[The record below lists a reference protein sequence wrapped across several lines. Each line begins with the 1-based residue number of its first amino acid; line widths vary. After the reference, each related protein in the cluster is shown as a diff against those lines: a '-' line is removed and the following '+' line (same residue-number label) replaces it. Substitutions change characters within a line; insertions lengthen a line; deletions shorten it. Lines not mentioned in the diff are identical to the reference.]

1 MLISRKVIIL
11 IPFLVLLMITECY
24 TLHRKSEGS
33 NHLPVIPRPVSVKL
47 LADSCRVTN
56 PLIIYYSDEELGY
69 SAEYL
74 LDRLATLR
82 HISGQSRLTSVIPAG
97 NGAIILTLDKEVKHE
112 EGYRLAIGENIQL
125 AGRKPQGVFYGVQ
138 TLIQLIYDSGDSANA
153 IVLPAVE
160 IEDFPRFSWRG
171 MHLDVSRH
179 FFDKEFI
186 KKYLD
191 ILALHKMN
199 TFHWHLT
206 DDQGWRIEIKKYP
219 QLTEIGAWRAD
230 RESMPWNSR
239 TPQEPGEK
247 ATYGGFY
254 TQEDIREIVD
264 YAARRYITIVP
275 EIEMPAHCSSALA
288 AYPQFSCTG
297 KVLTVPTGGIW
308 PVANLFCAGND
319 STFIFLQDVLREV
332 MELFPSQYI
341 HIGGDEAEKSDWR
354 NCPKCQQRIKKEKLK
369 DENELQS
376 YFIQRIE
383 KFLNQNKRIL
393 IGWDEILEGG
403 LADNAVVMSWRGIQ
417 GGIAAAKMKHQVIMT
432 PSSHC
437 YFDYYQ
443 SWDREI
449 EPLAIGGYIDLRKVY
464 SYEPIP
470 KELSKKESKFILG
483 AQGNVWTEFILSG
496 PHVEYMA
503 LPRMSALS
511 EVVWTPAEFR
521 QENSFL
527 VRLSTF
533 LNLLHDLDVNYHVP
547 APAGLRKEMI
557 FIDSLKIELT
567 NPFPFGE
574 IWYTLDGNDPQPG
587 KSYRYIAPFIISQQS
602 EIRTALFL
610 NNGKKSMIKSA
621 KVIRKSPRPSM
632 SLRQELETGVRYK
645 YFKGEIASINE
656 FDHLNLY
663 TSGILNQLR
672 LPAER
677 ADDHFGLILQGYLKI
692 PVTGVYF
699 FKVLSD
705 DGSRLFIDDEL
716 VVNNDGL
723 HDIEAVEGQ
732 IPLEKG
738 FHSIQIWYF
747 EASGAEALEVR
758 LKGPGIVEKEIPTEM
773 LFRDKEIN

>member
-33 NHLPVIPRPVSVKL
+33 NHLPVIPRPVRVKL

>member
-11 IPFLVLLMITECY
+11 IPFLILLMITECY

-56 PLIIYYSDEELGY
+56 PLIIYYSDEELSY

-82 HISGQSRLTSVIPAG
+82 HIAGQSRLTSVIPPG

-112 EGYRLAIGENIQL
+112 EGYRLAIGENLQL

-153 IVLPAVE
+153 IVLPAME

-383 KFLNQNKRIL
+383 KFLNQNNRIL

-417 GGIAAAKMKHQVIMT
+417 GGITAAKMKHQVIMT

-511 EVVWTPAEFR
+511 EVVWTPAELR

-527 VRLSTF
+527 VRLSAF
-533 LNLLHDLDVNYHVP
+533 LNLLHDLNVNYHVP

-621 KVIRKSPRPSM
+621 KIIRKSPRPSM

-645 YFKGEIASINE
+645 YFKGEIASLNE

-723 HDIEAVEGQ
+723 HDMEAVEGQ

-738 FHSIQIWYF
+738 FHFIQIWYF

-773 LFRDKEIN
+773 LFRDKEID

>member
-1 MLISRKVIIL
+1 MIISRKVIIL
-11 IPFLVLLMITECY
+11 MSVLVLLMISECY
-24 TLHRKSEGS
+24 TLYPKSKRA

-47 LADSCRVTN
+47 FADSCRVTN
-56 PLIIYYSDEELGY
+56 PLLIYYSDEEL
-69 SAEYL
+69 SFPAEYL
-74 LDRLATLR
+74 LDRLATLC
-82 HISGQSRLTSVIPAG
+82 HISGQSRLTSEIPSG
-97 NGAIILTLDKEVKHE
+97 KGVIILTLDKKVKHK
-112 EGYRLAIGENIQL
+112 EGYRLIIGENIQL
-125 AGRKPQGVFYGVQ
+125 TGRRSQGVFYGIQ
-138 TLIQLIYDSGDSANA
+138 TLLQLIYDSGDSADA
-153 IVLPAVE
+153 IVLPAIE
-160 IEDFPRFSWRG
+160 IEDYPRFSWRG

-219 QLTEIGAWRAD
+219 LLTEIGAWRAD

-247 ATYGGFY
+247 ATYGGYY
-254 TQEDIREIVD
+254 TQEDILEIVD

-308 PVANLFCAGND
+308 PVANLFCAGKD
-319 STFIFLQDVLREV
+319 STFIFLQDILREV
-332 MELFPSQYI
+332 MELFPSRYI

-369 DENELQS
+369 DENELQR

-383 KFLNQNKRIL
+383 KFLNQNNRIL

-443 SWDREI
+443 SVDREI
-449 EPLAIGGYIDLRKVY
+449 EPLAIGGYTDLRKVY

-483 AQGNVWTEFILSG
+483 AQGNVWTEFILSE
-496 PHVEYMA
+496 PQVEYMA

-511 EVVWTPAEFR
+511 EVVWTPAELR

-527 VRLSTF
+527 FRLSAF
-533 LNLLHDLDVNYHVP
+533 LNLLHDLDINFHVP
-547 APAGLRKEMI
+547 APAGLQKEMI

-567 NPFPFGE
+567 NLFPFGE
-574 IWYTLDGNDPQPG
+574 IWYTLDGNDPQPD
-587 KSYRYIAPFIISQQS
+587 KSYRYTDPFIISQQS

-610 NNGKKSMIKSA
+610 NNGKKSMTKSA
-621 KVIRKSPRPSM
+621 KVMRKSPRASIT
-632 SLRQELETGVRYK
+632 LGRELETGVKYK
-645 YFKGEIASINE
+645 YFKGEIASLNE
-656 FDHLNLY
+656 IDHLTFH

-699 FKVLSD
+699 FTVLSD

-738 FHSIQIWYF
+738 YHSIQIWYF

-758 LKGPGIVEKEIPTEM
+758 LKGPGILEKEIPTEM
-773 LFRDKEIN
+773 LFRDKDIN

>member
-1 MLISRKVIIL
+1 MIISRKVIIL
-11 IPFLVLLMITECY
+11 MSVLVFLMITECY
-24 TLHRKSEGS
+24 TFHRKGERTY
-33 NHLPVIPRPVSVKL
+33 HLPVIPKPVSVKL

-56 PLIIYYSDEELGY
+56 PLLIYYSDEELSF

-74 LDRLATLR
+74 MDRLAALS
-82 HISGQSRLTSVIPAG
+82 HISGQSSLTSMIPPG
-97 NGAIILTLDKEVKHE
+97 NSPIILTLDKEVKHE
-112 EGYRLAIGENIQL
+112 EGYRLVIGENIQL
-125 AGRKPQGVFYGVQ
+125 TGRKPQGVFYGIQ
-138 TLIQLIYDSGDSANA
+138 TLIQLIYNSGDSADA
-153 IVLPAVE
+153 IVLPAMD
-160 IEDFPRFSWRG
+160 IEDYPRFSWRG

-219 QLTEIGAWRAD
+219 KLTEIGAWRAD

-239 TPQEPGEK
+239 PPQEPGEK

-254 TQEDIREIVD
+254 TQQDIREIVD
-264 YAARRYITIVP
+264 YAARRYITVVP

-297 KVLTVPTGGIW
+297 KILTVPTGGIW

-354 NCPKCQQRIKKEKLK
+354 NCPKCQQRIKKEKLNN
-369 DENELQS
+369 ENELQS

-383 KFLNQNKRIL
+383 KFLNQNNRIL

-417 GGIAAAKMKHQVIMT
+417 GGMAAAKMKHQVIMT

-443 SWDREI
+443 SFDREI
-449 EPLAIGGYIDLRKVY
+449 EPLAIGGYTDLRKVY

-496 PHVEYMA
+496 PQVEYMA

-511 EVVWTPAEFR
+511 EVVWTSAELR

-527 VRLSTF
+527 FRLSAF
-533 LNLLHDLDVNYHVP
+533 LNLLHDLDINYHVP
-547 APAGLRKEMI
+547 APAGLRNEMI

-567 NPFPFGE
+567 SLFPFGE
-574 IWYTLDGNDPQPG
+574 IWYTLDGNDPLPG
-587 KSYRYIAPFIISQQS
+587 KSSRYTAPFIISQQC

-621 KVIRKSPRPSM
+621 KVMKKSPRAAIS
-632 SLRQELETGVRYK
+632 SGREFETGVRYK
-645 YFKGEIASINE
+645 YFIGKITSLND
-656 FDHLNLY
+656 FDHLTLH

-677 ADDHFGLILQGYLKI
+677 TDDHFGLVLQGYIKI
-692 PVTGVYF
+692 PETGVYLF
-699 FKVLSD
+699 TVQSD
-705 DGSRLFIDDEL
+705 DGSRLFIDGEL

-723 HDIEAVEGQ
+723 HGIESAEGQ

-738 FHSIQIWYF
+738 YHSIQIWYF
-747 EASGAEALEVR
+747 EATGAEALEVR
-758 LKGPGIVEKEIPTEM
+758 IKGPGILEKEIPTEM
-773 LFRDKEIN
+773 LYRDKEMN